1 MGDSSA
7 VQQGRH
13 QVKASS
19 PSSSSSSS
27 PPLSSCSPGLPS
39 DLPWCPAASPEPGS
53 WPMYVN
59 PTKNRDLHLNVVRVP
74 GKSAHVVI
82 TNGARKHDLTFK
94 VGDIDFKSLDGV
106 FNIDV

>member
-1 MGDSSA
+1 
-7 VQQGRH
+7 
-13 QVKASS
+13 
-19 PSSSSSSS
+19 
-27 PPLSSCSPGLPS
+27 
-39 DLPWCPAASPEPGS
+39 
-53 WPMYVN
+53 MYVN

-106 FNIDV
+106 FNIDVEGTSLGDPVKGFIKGHSVQVNLEKGNKKLLQLDSKLRVDMAAMKIE